1 MGNCDGICRYR
12 SPWVVSAALEAVT
25 LFQNERTSCQ
35 QCSFHGIASSQSI
48 ADPYTQV
55 RKEYERSTITPTL
68 PPTLHFTFH
77 RLECIVPPI
86 RRPRERTELPFECPH
101 TCPGAVSMFGLSK
114 ILLLRIPAL
123 VVVTKC
129 LPVCFIS
136 AAYIRKHQ
144 ASVPLLP
151 VWGRWIIDP
160 GTGRD
165 PQCESSTASA

>member
-1 MGNCDGICRYR
+1 MAHKGHWQHARREATPADRQHARREVCAFGLRGVLAWASPQGFLHR
-12 SPWVVSAALEAVT
+12 S
-25 LFQNERTSCQ
+25 SCQ

-114 ILLLRIPAL
+114 ILPLRIPAL

-129 LPVCFIS
+129 LPVCLSS

-144 ASVPLLP
+144 ASVRIVP
-151 VWGRWIIDP
+151 P
-160 GTGRD
+160 G
-165 PQCESSTASA
+165 